1 MVRKELNL
9 KIMSLRKQRVIQSG
23 LTNVDF
29 KTKGDTQAVEKYNP
43 NMKYADHGSMNKSG
57 FKPMA
62 ATMANDSAETMKLNS
77 GWSVAKLP
85 DPKVDT
91 AIQFYNAQGK
101 KPKAPV
107 LIANKKLQELEASQ
121 WTDKIFTGDNS
132 KTTATLSAEADK
144 RDLAANPKKRRIVAE
159 SVTKAIEERLAKTSA
174 MSKDNQPE
182 TLDKV
187 VDQKHVMDIR
197 RALRRKYASRTN
209 LHRIFSQWDREN
221 KGGISVP
228 DLFLGLNKVGIT
240 VTLDQAQA
248 LHGLAT
254 QTDSDPNLSLQEF
267 SDLLFSSDE
276 TYKVERLRST
286 EPMDKSL
293 EQDLRQSMKASQAN
307 RTIDIAGLEPGMHE
321 KLTNRN
327 KWRAVIQRNLPNI
340 TKDLLVVDT
349 EKTYSVEPKEMMK
362 VLDRRM
368 QPTTAMQQNKEEL
381 HEYLMQFHDDKTGK
395 ISYTDMALDLR
406 NFNYDNETN
415 LGIMPKS
422 QRSISSGRYSYFGNV
437 AQKNVFND
445 DFTVLDSQKI
455 PANKLDAVE
464 KQMIKVN
471 RHLQDKFKT

>member
-1 MVRKELNL
+1 
-9 KIMSLRKQRVIQSG
+9 
-23 LTNVDF
+23 
-29 KTKGDTQAVEKYNP
+29 
-43 NMKYADHGSMNKSG
+43 
-57 FKPMA
+57 
-62 ATMANDSAETMKLNS
+62 
-77 GWSVAKLP
+77 
-85 DPKVDT
+85 
-91 AIQFYNAQGK
+91 
-101 KPKAPV
+101 
-107 LIANKKLQELEASQ
+107 
-121 WTDKIFTGDNS
+121 
-132 KTTATLSAEADK
+132 
-144 RDLAANPKKRRIVAE
+144 
-159 SVTKAIEERLAKTSA
+159 
-174 MSKDNQPE
+174 
-182 TLDKV
+182 
-187 VDQKHVMDIR
+187 MDIR

-209 LHRIFSQWDREN
+209 LHRIFSQWDRES

-293 EQDLRQSMKASQAN
+293 EQDLRQSMMASQAN
-307 RTIDIAGLEPGMHE
+307 RTIDIAGLEPGMLD

-327 KWRAVIQRNLPNI
+327 KWRAAIQRNLPNI

-362 VLDRRM
+362 VLERRM
-368 QPTTAMQQNKEEL
+368 HTTTAMQQNKEEL

-406 NFNYDNETN
+406 NFNYDKETN

-455 PANKLDAVE
+455 PANKLDLVE